1 MLVLRRLIKRDM
13 FLRQFATILG
23 LFFITK
29 IRSATLATK
38 IFKNQWYIL
47 FFAHK
52 NADCIGERKTKH
64 YTLLLAF
71 DFIAHQV
78 PDILIECLVL
88 GLPNEANLVWWQ
100 MIWIH
105 HTVASGCAYLGE
117 QVTPCSFWCRN
128 GSGAVAVYGCILA
141 GGTLAVV
148 VASAVLFGDFAR
160 KVMNRVFVNNLCHM
174 CSAIEPNRPPR
185 RAVRPLCC

>member
-1 MLVLRRLIKRDM
+1 MQIALV
-13 FLRQFATILG
+13 
-23 LFFITK
+23 
-29 IRSATLATK
+29 S
-38 IFKNQWYIL
+38 
-47 FFAHK
+47 
-52 NADCIGERKTKH
+52 EKTKH

-128 GSGAVAVYGCILA
+128 GSGAVAMYGCV
-141 GGTLAVV
+141 LAVWAFAV
-148 VASAVLFGDFAR
+148 IVASTILFRNFAR
-160 KVMNRVFVNNLCHM
+160 KVMDWIFVNNLCHM

-185 RAVRPLCC
+185 RAVRPLAAPQKVWWTFSGTPQLLDRFTVGTLALLAVRFLGLSVLVFPLCRERG